1 MLSGKWSRFQ
11 KKYQLLIKKNDSCE
25 SKPKLHVL
33 FAMWPPP
40 NSTFFAE
47 KSSKESITSFGV
59 NQPSYCRLLQT
70 AVVENVS
77 TRITRFSFWHATVC
91 HVSDYE
97 TWPTDVLVSVFCSFS
112 FPLLSAL
119 CHKNKGKKFKNHHLT
134 IVGEISRPK
143 QLDQNFE
150 TYLGKPCE
158 SLESLLNSV

>member
-1 MLSGKWSRFQ
+1 MIHVNQNQNYTCFLPCGLRPILPFSR
-11 KKYQLLIKKNDSCE
+11 K
-25 SKPKLHVL
+25 
-33 FAMWPPP
+33 
-40 NSTFFAE
+40 

-119 CHKNKGKKFKNHHLT
+119 CHKNKEKKIKNHHVT